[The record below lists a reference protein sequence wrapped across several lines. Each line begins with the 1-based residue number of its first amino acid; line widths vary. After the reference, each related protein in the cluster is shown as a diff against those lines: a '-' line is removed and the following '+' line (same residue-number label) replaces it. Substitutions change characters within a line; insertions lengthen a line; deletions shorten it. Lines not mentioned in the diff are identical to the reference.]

1 MQVIHLLLRAVLGLL
16 RFFLRLLGFAL
27 ALAMVLVILAF
38 ILLFGL
44 LSLLMGRRPTLNV
57 SAHFSK
63 VRSVSDFG
71 QTMMQGKRWSAS
83 SDQAAG
89 APPLLRRQAGEV
101 QDVQARDL
109 PPERGQ
115 DGR

>member
-1 MQVIHLLLRAVLGLL
+1 MQVIHLLLQAVLSVL

-27 ALAMVLVILAF
+27 ALAMVLAILAF
-38 ILLFGL
+38 VLLFGL
-44 LSLLMGRRPTLNV
+44 LSLLMGRRPSVNV

-63 VRSVSDFG
+63 VRSLSDFG
-71 QTMMQGKRWSAS
+71 QTMMQGKRWSAKT
-83 SDQAAG
+83 DQAAG
-89 APPLLRRQAGEV
+89 GTPLLRRQAGDV